1 MDYTEMILHELE
13 RVNSI
18 IDMMA
23 NPEKYDEK
31 EVLKTASWFGLIP
44 NWNRIEKRGADKR
57 CTHKYCSDLEK
68 SCYDCELNQFVTEE
82 DELKC

>member
-1 MDYTEMILHELE
+1 MDYREMILHELE

-44 NWNRIEKRGADKR
+44 NWNRIEKRLSKWCFR
-57 CTHKYCSDLEK
+57 RSSSYKFNTI
-68 SCYDCELNQFVTEE
+68 
-82 DELKC
+82 